1 MKATGKGDKK
11 KKKKVAQNCHLSI
24 ASCPCRSSSL
34 LMVILRPPL
43 LSKVS
48 SFLFLVAEYGF
59 RSELLPSTT
68 NPCPK
73 ESRAAASC

>member
-11 KKKKVAQNCHLSI
+11 KKAAQNCHLSF

-59 RSELLPSTT
+59 RSALLLSTT